1 MSKCQRSIAQYCV
14 AANDAQVTSSL
25 FSRIVDVLLENFA
38 SYAIRN
44 SQRTNKIMCFYQ
56 SEYYREYAPH
66 RFKRITKVTY
76 AILPSLFVTEAPIV
90 TRRVRLGH
98 GNMAT
103 GQDFYVYG
111 EEYSHGLYGGNI
123 SRRNNQELL

>member
-1 MSKCQRSIAQYCV
+1 MSECERSITQYCV
-14 AANDAQVTSSL
+14 VANDAQVTSSL
-25 FSRIVDVLLENFA
+25 FSLIVDVLLENFA
-38 SYAIRN
+38 SYANRN
-44 SQRTNKIMCFYQ
+44 SQRTKKIMCFYQ

-66 RFKRITKVTY
+66 CFKIITKVTY
-76 AILPSLFVTEAPIV
+76 VILPSLFVTEAPIV

-103 GQDFYVYG
+103 GQDFDVYG

-123 SRRNNQELL
+123 SKQNNQELL